1 MKITRRLV
9 VGLAII
15 LACSLM
21 AIVLAVGQTH
31 DERLASE
38 GDQRYATLE
47 AMIRDL
53 QEELRKLKEGLNNT
67 RILPNETRVEVKSGK
82 PKKRYTLAGGVNI
95 YRAKSAGFVTAT
107 ANLDGAGSC
116 ILYGYATVTAVPE
129 SLASVPHLRAV
140 SALQYAPGPG
150 NEDHGGLLGRYRHE
164 DLHPYIPS
172 GSIVFPVRKGELWSV
187 TGCDDYK
194 PNIEFYA
201 LELSDQ

>member
-1 MKITRRLV
+1 MEMTRRLV
-9 VGLAII
+9 VGLAIV

-31 DERLASE
+31 ASE
-38 GDQRYATLE
+38 GDQRYTTLE

-67 RILPNETRVEVKSGK
+67 RKPPNETRIEVKPGK
-82 PKKRYTLAGGVNI
+82 PGAPYTPTGGVKI

-107 ANLDGAGSC
+107 ADLGGAGSC

-129 SLASVPHLRAV
+129 SLISAPHLRAA

-150 NEDHGGLLGRYRHE
+150 NEDHGGLLGRYLHE
-164 DLHPYIPS
+164 DLHPYLPL

-187 TGCDDYK
+187 TGCDDYN